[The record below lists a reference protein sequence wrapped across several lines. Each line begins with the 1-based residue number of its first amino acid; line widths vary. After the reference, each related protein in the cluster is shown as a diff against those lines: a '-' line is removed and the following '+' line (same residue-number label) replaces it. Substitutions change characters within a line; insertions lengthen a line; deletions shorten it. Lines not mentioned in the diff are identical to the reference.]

1 MTLKGVDTEL
11 LEALVRKHFG
21 ADFTSRL
28 AWDTLRGR
36 YVPAAQPR
44 RLAVPQKLLG
54 IRVWWKTV
62 GEFSDNLGFR
72 LEVWDPEQLPR
83 ARALAEE
90 YNARAEGPRLEV
102 HLCRMP
108 WPASS
113 QPSPA

>member
-28 AWDTLRGR
+28 AWDPLRGR
-36 YVPAAQPR
+36 YVAAEQPR
-44 RLAVPQKLLG
+44 RLAAPQRLLG
-54 IRVWWKTV
+54 IRIGWKTV

-72 LEVWDPEQLPR
+72 LEVWDPEYLAR
-83 ARALAEE
+83 ARAVAEE
-90 YNARAEGPRLEV
+90 YNARTEGPRLRV
-102 HLCRMP
+102 HLCHMP